1 MHALSKQRISP
12 EEYLEGER
20 QAATKSEYLAGEI
33 HALAGA
39 SERHNLIAI
48 NAAHLLVGQLKG
60 RPCKTYS
67 NDMRVKV
74 DFSGL
79 YAYPDVVV
87 VCGKPQFEDR
97 NLDTLL
103 NPTVLIEILSEST
116 AAYDRGSKAE
126 HYRTLSTLSDYL
138 LIDQSTVHVE
148 HYRRQT
154 EDEWLLTEHRSLEAV
169 LMLDSIACHLP
180 LTELYDKVDWPE
192 ETERKSMLRLV
203 KEPPP
208 EWITELVA

>member
-1 MHALSKQRISP
+1 MHAHAKQRITP
-12 EEYLEGER
+12 DTYLERER
-20 QAATKSEYLAGEI
+20 QAAAKSEYRAGEI

-39 SERHNLIAI
+39 SESHNLIAI
-48 NAAHLLVGQLKG
+48 NAAYLLVSQLKG

-79 YAYPDVVV
+79 YTYPDVVV

-103 NPTVLIEILSEST
+103 NPTVLIEVLSEST

-126 HYRTLSTLSDYL
+126 HYRTLATLSDYL
-138 LIDQSTVHVE
+138 LIDQNTVHIE
-148 HYRRQT
+148 HYQRQT
-154 EDEWLLTEHRSLEAV
+154 EEQWLLSDYRSLDATV
-169 LMLDSIACHLP
+169 LLDSIACHLP
-180 LTELYDKVDWPE
+180 LSELYDKVDWPE
-192 ETERKSMLRLV
+192 ESERRSMLRLV

-208 EWITELVA
+208 EWFAEPVG

>member
-1 MHALSKQRISP
+1 MLCPSGRHTP
-12 EEYLEGER
+12 EEYLESER
-20 QAATKSEYLAGEI
+20 QAATKNEYLAGEI

-48 NAAHLLVGQLKG
+48 NAAYLLVGQLKG

-79 YAYPDVVV
+79 YTYPDVVV

-103 NPTVLIEILSEST
+103 NPTVLIEVLSEST

-126 HYRTLSTLSDYL
+126 HYRTLATLSDYL
-138 LIDQSTVHVE
+138 LIDQNTVHIE
-148 HYRRQT
+148 HFQRQT
-154 EDEWLLTEHRSLEAV
+154 EEQWLLSDYRSLDATV
-169 LMLDSIACHLP
+169 LLNSIACHLP
-180 LTELYDKVDWPE
+180 LSELYDKVDWPE
-192 ETERKSMLRLV
+192 ESERKSMLRLV

-208 EWITELVA
+208 EWITEPVG

>member
-1 MHALSKQRISP
+1 MHALSKRQATP
-12 EEYLEGER
+12 EEYLESER

-48 NAAHLLVGQLKG
+48 NAAYLLVGQLKG

-79 YAYPDVVV
+79 YTYPDVVV

-103 NPTVLIEILSEST
+103 NPTVLIEVLSEST

-126 HYRTLSTLSDYL
+126 HYRTLPTLNDYL
-138 LIDQSTVHVE
+138 LIDQNTVHIE
-148 HYRRQT
+148 RYQRQT
-154 EDEWLLTEHRSLEAV
+154 EEQWLFSDYRSLDATV
-169 LMLDSIACHLP
+169 RLDSIACHLP
-180 LTELYDKVDWPE
+180 LSELYDKVDWPE
-192 ETERKSMLRLV
+192 ESERKSMLRLV

-208 EWITELVA
+208 EWITEPVG

>member
-1 MHALSKQRISP
+1 MQPQSNRKLTP
-12 EEYLEGER
+12 EEYLIMER
-20 QAATKSEYLAGEI
+20 QAATKSEYVAGEVY
-33 HALAGA
+33 ALAGA
-39 SERHNLIAI
+39 NERHNLIAI
-48 NAAHLLVGQLKG
+48 NTAYLLVGQLKG

-79 YAYPDVVV
+79 YTYPDVVV

-97 NLDTLL
+97 SLDTLL
-103 NPTVLIEILSEST
+103 NPTVVIEVLSEST

-126 HYRTLSTLSDYL
+126 HYRTLATLNDYL

-148 HYRRQT
+148 HYHRQAA
-154 EDEWLLTEHRSLEAV
+154 DQWLLTDHRSLDATV
-169 LMLDSIACHLP
+169 ILDSIACRLP
-180 LTELYDKVDWPE
+180 LVELYDKVDWPE
-192 ETERKSMLRLV
+192 ESVRRSMLRLV

-208 EWITELVA
+208 EWLADPAR